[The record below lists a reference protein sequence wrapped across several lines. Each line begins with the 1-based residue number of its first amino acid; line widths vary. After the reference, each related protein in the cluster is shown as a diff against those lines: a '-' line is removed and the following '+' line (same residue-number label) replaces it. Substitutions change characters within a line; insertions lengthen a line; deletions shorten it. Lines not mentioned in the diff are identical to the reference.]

1 MASKPPR
8 VLLVYGYEPSG
19 HSAAA
24 FSLGEALTAAGAVVS
39 YVEVAGRH
47 HPKAGQ
53 AVAKGYH
60 SLLRSF
66 PGVFG
71 RLYRSPCAHA
81 ALRAIRSAYLG
92 LGGASKLLAGVR
104 REKPDLI
111 VCPQASVCA
120 VFAGARARG
129 TLDVPV
135 AGVLTDYTL
144 HPFWLDP
151 APDFLVVPDESLRPA
166 GVPSAVCGIPVASVF
181 ASPPSRAAARKALAL
196 PPSAPVVLLSGG
208 SKGLGGLEKAA
219 RELLEEPRSVLLAL
233 CGINAAAFRALSRLG
248 PRLRAFGPQPPAMVA
263 TMLAAADLHVT
274 KPGGVSCAESLAV
287 GTPLRLLPGLPGQEQ
302 ANAAFLESKAPAD
315 IARPHAARDAAA
327 LLAGLARNFNE
338 TPFLP
343 RRRR

>member
-1 MASKPPR
+1 VASKPPR
-8 VLLVYGYEPSG
+8 ILLVYGYEPSG

-39 YVEVAGRH
+39 FVEVAGGH
-47 HPKAGQ
+47 HPRAGQ
-53 AVAKGYH
+53 AVARGYH
-60 SLLRSF
+60 ALVRGL

-71 RLYRSPCAHA
+71 RLYRSPSAHA
-81 ALRAIRSAYLG
+81 VLRAIRSAYLG
-92 LGGASKLLAGVR
+92 LGGASKLLEGVR
-104 REKPDLI
+104 RERPGLI

-129 TLDVPV
+129 TLDIPV

-151 APDFLVVPDESLRPA
+151 APDFLVVPHESLRPQ

-181 ASPPSRAAARKALAL
+181 AAPPSRAAAREALAL
-196 PPSAPVVLLSGG
+196 PASAPVALLSGG
-208 SKGLGGLEKAA
+208 SKGLGPVFEEA
-219 RELLEEPRSVLLAL
+219 RRILREPRTVVLVL
-233 CGINAAAFRALSRLG
+233 CGTNAGLFRSLAGLG

-263 TMLAAADLHVT
+263 AMLAAADLHVT

-302 ANAAFLESKAPAD
+302 ANAAFLASYAPAD

-338 TPFLP
+338 TLGV
-343 RRRR
+343 